1 MAVDTATKRAS
12 LLGLVL
18 PDGSIDAGDR
28 MTLVRLYSGIV
39 AGSISPS
46 HTITGIFGAVHQ
58 MLGRF
63 EARHNVSGIFGATH
77 TARGI
82 F

>member
-28 MTLVRLYSGIV
+28 MTLVRLYSGIT
-39 AGSISPS
+39 ASSAAAS
-46 HTITGIFGAVHQ
+46 HTVDGIFAAIHPI
-58 MLGRF
+58 LGRF
-63 EARHNVSGIFGATH
+63 EAQHDLAGVFGATH
-77 TARGI
+77 AVRGI